1 MAGEQDTVATMD
13 LTATQYVILSEYVCH
28 VWSSA
33 LPPAALPGCSQLSW
47 EDGPYLLLLLL
58 LSRRPVY
65 RNQRK
70 KAALAFT
77 KDAYSKLQAEN
88 QALLQ
93 QLEESNRESYQVS
106 EQFRQEL
113 LGKNQK
119 IAELQLQLDQVR
131 THGKAVRAI
140 VSCSWLQAQ
149 SKPCRQGVAHEPGCA
164 PKAATPRSSHACQHN
179 ALLPRTNTGPSPE
192 Q

>member
-1 MAGEQDTVATMD
+1 MQRSMSYFQSTCGLWD
-13 LTATQYVILSEYVCH
+13 LLHCIQPLH
-28 VWSSA
+28 
-33 LPPAALPGCSQLSW
+33 GCWQLLW
-47 EDGPYLLLLLL
+47 KGLHPLLLLLL
-58 LSRRPVY
+58 LPCLH

-131 THGKAVRAI
+131 THGTAFRACVLTCQAVECTVTLHAAARR
-140 VSCSWLQAQ
+140 
-149 SKPCRQGVAHEPGCA
+149 KQGVAYESGVRPS
-164 PKAATPRSSHACQHN
+164 AATWRSSHACQHTT
-179 ALLPRTNTGPSPE
+179 LLPPPNTGSGPK